1 MNLIRSLVAV
11 VAVVLAFGSLTA
23 VAAEADLKLSNKWR
37 IECSESAKSDGVIR
51 FQVTPK
57 DGEPQ
62 LVEVPIK
69 DGRTENGVARD
80 IRDTF
85 ESALDPKR
93 FKAEVDD
100 GEDVL
105 VKRRSGT
112 PSFELKLV
120 ESTVKAVRLNVE
132 KE

>member
-1 MNLIRSLVAV
+1 MNLLRSLIPV
-11 VAVVLAFGSLTA
+11 VAVVLAVCSAG
-23 VAAEADLKLSNKWR
+23 AAASDLKLSNKWR

-51 FQVTPK
+51 FQLTPK

-69 DGRTENGVARD
+69 DGRSENGVARD
-80 IRDTF
+80 IRATF
-85 ESALDPKR
+85 KSALDSKR
-93 FKAEVDD
+93 FKIEVDD

-120 ESTVKAVRLNVE
+120 ESTVKAVRLNVQ

>member
-1 MNLIRSLVAV
+1 MNLLRSLVPV
-11 VAVVLAFGSLTA
+11 VAIVLALGSA
-23 VAAEADLKLSNKWR
+23 GVAASDDLKLSNKWR

-51 FQVTPK
+51 FQLTPK

-69 DGRTENGVARD
+69 DGRSENGVARD
-80 IRDTF
+80 IRDGF
-85 ESALDPKR
+85 KAALDPKG
-93 FKAEVDD
+93 FKVEVDD

-112 PSFELKLV
+112 PNFELKLV
-120 ESTVKAVRLNVE
+120 ESTVKAVRLHVQ